1 MKLFPSLE
9 TMLEATEPL
18 EMFDPLSTVG
28 KGPSAEFTYTDR
40 KEYDMWKAR
49 FVDGRRVHGTLEGLL
64 DCPQLFVTGLVKG
77 RLS

>member
-18 EMFDPLSTVG
+18 EMFDPLGTTGSGTCC
-28 KGPSAEFTYTDR
+28 TDR

-49 FVDGRRVHGTLEGLL
+49 YIDGRRVHGTLEGVM
-64 DCPQLFVTGLVKG
+64 DCPQLFMVGLVKG